1 MRAPFRILICSLG
14 LVLVVGRPAAGQGV
28 TSVGPFTGGLSENF
42 DTLGFTFG
50 SAHSQMTIFGGFG
63 TVRKLTEGSIK
74 YEFDSNLGGDQ
85 VNNRSNPAMI
95 GQLAIAEWSFATP
108 VSRFGGY
115 WENNSR
121 FDDARVDFYDSNGIL
136 FDTETATVPRTAQ
149 AWTWNGWE
157 SEVPIGKIVVAGN
170 DTGFLNGFIWYDDME
185 VVAAPVPEPSAVL
198 LAGVAGYALLGVLS
212 LRRRSLSADGSRPG
226 HFPRAGCKAAASRS
240 RR

>member
-1 MRAPFRILICSLG
+1 MRTPSRILALSLG
-14 LVLVVGRPAAGQGV
+14 LVLVAGRPATGQGV
-28 TSVGPFTGGLSENF
+28 TSVGPFTGSHSENF
-42 DTLGFTFG
+42 DSLGFPFG

-85 VNNRSNPAMI
+85 VNNRSGPAMI
-95 GQLAIAEWSFATP
+95 GQLAISEWSFDTP

-121 FDDARVDFYDSNGIL
+121 FDDARVDFYDASGVL
-136 FDTETATVPRTAQ
+136 FDTETALVPKIAQ

-157 SEVPIGKIVVAGN
+157 SEVPIGKIVVTGN
-170 DTGFLNGFIWYDDME
+170 DVGFLNGFIWYDDME

-198 LAGVAGYALLGVLS
+198 LVGVAGYALLAVLS
-212 LRRRSLSADGSRPG
+212 RRRRSSARTAT
-226 HFPRAGCKAAASRS
+226 R
-240 RR
+240 

>member
-1 MRAPFRILICSLG
+1 MRAPLWIVAISLG
-14 LVLVVGRPAAGQGV
+14 LVLAAGRPAAGQGV
-28 TSVGPFTGGLSENF
+28 TSVGPFTGGLSEDF
-42 DTLGFTFG
+42 DTLGFPFG

-85 VNNRSNPAMI
+85 VNNRSDPAMI

-121 FDDARVDFYDSNGIL
+121 FDDARVDFYDANGVL
-136 FDTETATVPRTAQ
+136 FDTETALVPKAAQ

-157 SEVPIGKIVVAGN
+157 SEVPIGKVVVTGN
-170 DTGFLNGFIWYDDME
+170 DAGFLNGFIWYDDME
-185 VVAAPVPEPSAVL
+185 VVAAPVPEPSVVL
-198 LAGVAGYALLGVLS
+198 LAGVAGYALLGVQ
-212 LRRRSLSADGSRPG
+212 LRRHRALPLTVADTVDGSRVG
-226 HFPRAGCKAAASRS
+226 EAG
-240 RR
+240 